1 MSKKGKE
8 KKETTPLHTAHFGWT
23 WSRCRVVVVV
33 VSLFFR
39 ISFTHLL
46 FPIYLILKTRRRIKI
61 RASNKKEEK
70 NETNNTTAHCALRTD
85 GRGLGVMRRW

>member
-1 MSKKGKE
+1 M
-8 KKETTPLHTAHFGWT
+8 
-23 WSRCRVVVVV
+23 
-33 VSLFFR
+33 FFR

-70 NETNNTTAHCALRTD
+70 NETNNTTAQVRV
-85 GRGLGVMRRW
+85 RVSRWCETTKGHRKLPWQYAAYLMYMQNKKI